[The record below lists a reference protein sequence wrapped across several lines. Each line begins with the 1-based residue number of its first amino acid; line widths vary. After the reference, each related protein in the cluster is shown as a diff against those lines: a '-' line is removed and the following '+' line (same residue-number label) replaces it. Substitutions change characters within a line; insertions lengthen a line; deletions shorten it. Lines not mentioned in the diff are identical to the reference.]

1 MDAKMN
7 IPRNFHSRSPHIAL
21 SGPLVVVE
29 LVARNVSIFLSSL
42 RFRLLYIQKE
52 FEKSNISAA
61 ETKKTTTKVL
71 LLLFLSLSLSLSL
84 SLCVCVCVSY
94 HSPRE

>member
-29 LVARNVSIFLSSL
+29 LVARNVSIFLS
-42 RFRLLYIQKE
+42 F
-52 FEKSNISAA
+52 
-61 ETKKTTTKVL
+61 
-71 LLLFLSLSLSLSL
+71 FLSYVLDYYPKKR
-84 SLCVCVCVSY
+84 V
-94 HSPRE
+94 

>member
-29 LVARNVSIFLSSL
+29 LVARNVSIFLSFFLSYVL
-42 RFRLLYIQKE
+42 DYYPKKE
-52 FEKSNISAA
+52 SDEKSNQ
-61 ETKKTTTKVL
+61 
-71 LLLFLSLSLSLSL
+71 
-84 SLCVCVCVSY
+84 
-94 HSPRE
+94 RG